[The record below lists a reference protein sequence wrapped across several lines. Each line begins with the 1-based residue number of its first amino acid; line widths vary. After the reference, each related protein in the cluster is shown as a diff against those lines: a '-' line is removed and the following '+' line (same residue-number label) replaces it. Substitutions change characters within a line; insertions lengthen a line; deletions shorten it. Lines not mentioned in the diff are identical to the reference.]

1 MNPNVEDIGNS
12 ISELS
17 PVRDD
22 PYLTDQQSKR
32 DELVTQL
39 LTSYIGAYEYKVD
52 ARKEYQK
59 ALFRVCLGI
68 VIIFSVAL
76 VILAFKLWSL
86 SSESISNIASIITAC
101 VSFLVLIVELLKI
114 ITRYCFPEDDEQYIT
129 DIVKAIQSN
138 DLDNKKL
145 NMGGRRTAS
154 DSSDL
159 SNITQSN
166 NSDFLSDETFL
177 TI

>member
-59 ALFRVCLGI
+59 ALFRP
-68 VIIFSVAL
+68 
-76 VILAFKLWSL
+76 
-86 SSESISNIASIITAC
+86 SEQFC
-101 VSFLVLIVELLKI
+101 
-114 ITRYCFPEDDEQYIT
+114 RYFQNGT
-129 DIVKAIQSN
+129 
-138 DLDNKKL
+138 
-145 NMGGRRTAS
+145 
-154 DSSDL
+154 
-159 SNITQSN
+159 
-166 NSDFLSDETFL
+166 
-177 TI
+177 